1 MAWQQ
6 PIWVTSFQAAKDLS
20 DYQWELVALTTACK
34 VTNITSAAAIK
45 VGVLQNNPT
54 SGMEASV
61 MIVGITKVKAGGAI
75 STAGQLMSN
84 GATTTYGGGVAAA
97 TSSTK
102 GHNIG
107 YALEAAAQGG
117 DIITMLINGNITQV

>member
-6 PIWVTSFQAAKDLS
+6 PIWVTTFQAAKDLS
-20 DYQWELVALTTACK
+20 NFQFELVAITTECK
-34 VTNITSAAAIK
+34 VTNITCSAGKK
-45 VGVLQNNPT
+45 VGILQNNPT

-61 MIVGITKVKAGGAI
+61 MVVGISKVKAAGAF
-75 STAGQLMSN
+75 STAGELKPT
-84 GATTTYGGGVAAA
+84 ATTTYGGGVVAA

-107 YALEAAAQGG
+107 YAMEAASQGG
-117 DIITMLINGNITQV
+117 DIVTMMLNGNIAQV